1 MHILAALAFSRR
13 TAWFVSASLCAVSM
27 GAANAFAQE
36 PAAPPAADDTEL
48 EAAWQQ
54 VLGTR
59 PDHVERE
66 VDAARAGG
74 FDATLPPAPPPTVP
88 QSGGWRHEL
97 SIGGRQ
103 LSRADFE
110 TTPGDVERR
119 SYEFGWSVAVGAP
132 ASAWRFEYG
141 FENHVYRF
149 DDATGLLPG
158 TSSPVEGLFRHRF
171 GVAKYFALGGAWSGY
186 ASAGADIGLEG
197 SADYGD
203 ALTWRAGGGL
213 QWRVR
218 DDLAW
223 TFGVVALDRLE
234 DDALIVPF
242 IGFDWDIDARTNLTL
257 GGNGLELSRDVGGDT
272 RAFGRVAYENRQF
285 RLDDSGPNPEGSFED
300 SSFQVLIGLDLPVG
314 IGEGSLSSTR
324 LEVFVGAQLGR
335 ELEFRTSDVEVGGD
349 DVDPSALFGLRLR
362 LGL

>member
-1 MHILAALAFSRR
+1 MHTPATHASSRPGAVFATALLTLVSIGAP
-13 TAWFVSASLCAVSM
+13 TAL
-27 GAANAFAQE
+27 AQE
-36 PAAPPAADDTEL
+36 PAAPPAADDHEL

-74 FDATLPPAPPPTVP
+74 LDATLPPAPPPTAAP
-88 QSGGWRHEL
+88 GTGWRHEL
-97 SIGGRQ
+97 TIGGRQ

-110 TTPGDVERR
+110 NTPGDVERR
-119 SYEFGWSVAVGAP
+119 SYEFGWSATVGAP
-132 ASAWRFEYG
+132 ANAWRFEYG

-149 DDATGLLPG
+149 DGATGLLPG

-171 GVAKYFALGGAWSGY
+171 GAAKVFDLAGAWSGY
-186 ASAGADIGLEG
+186 VSAGIDLGLEG
-197 SADYGD
+197 SADFGD
-203 ALTWRAGGGL
+203 ALTWRGAGGL
-213 QWRVR
+213 EWRVR

-223 TFGVVALDRLE
+223 RFGVLAFDRLE
-234 DDALIVPF
+234 DDALIVPVV
-242 IGFDWDIDARTNLTL
+242 GFDWDVDARTNLAL
-257 GGNGLELSRDVGGDT
+257 GTGGLEVRRDVGGDT
-272 RAFGRVAYENRQF
+272 NAFGRFTWENRQF
-285 RLDDSGPNPEGSFED
+285 RLDDSGPNPEGSLED
-300 SSFQVLIGLDLPVG
+300 SSFQLLVGLDLPVG
-314 IGEGSLSSTR
+314 IGEGALASTR
-324 LEVFVGAQLGR
+324 LDVFVGAQFGR